1 MMRFVC
7 ARFRG
12 FGVLA
17 AGRQAVSPP
26 RALPWTPPPFQA
38 LRCACFSCVVVK
50 SLRLG
55 RSRPLFLRGRVFC
68 ARAPTLGFTTVYVRF
83 DFFCLGRMRPIC
95 FMMAPIDYMCVCAV
109 EVCVCQQAQT

>member
-55 RSRPLFLRGRVFC
+55 RSRPPVS
-68 ARAPTLGFTTVYVRF
+68 ARARVLRARANFGIHDGLCAFRF
-83 DFFCLGRMRPIC
+83 FLSWPHAAHLFYDGT
-95 FMMAPIDYMCVCAV
+95 D
-109 EVCVCQQAQT
+109 